1 MPFPAES
8 PAASSGRLRRS
19 RAFRYRW
26 RARTLRS
33 SCATSCWCRSPWAS
47 PDFAAS
53 RSAAPDNPLLRLAA
67 LCRLMVTLLWAVHL
81 PLLLLAP
88 AFFSLSLAVGYG
100 LHWIVFSWT
109 VGHPVGLV
117 HALLRTALVS
127 AAWWLLPDTRVA
139 AVAAAVGVH
148 LPGVRLAAGS
158 FEPARSAWPWR
169 AGSRATSPLLKRDRQ
184 PQRATRRRALGR
196 PPACLA
202 PTGFR
207 NRRGRSGR
215 SVPAA

>member
-1 MPFPAES
+1 MTLDDYRADFVRRRKGCLSLPITGCIVWSLAAIASFPLSLA
-8 PAASSGRLRRS
+8 
-19 RAFRYRW
+19 RANLALIVCYFLLVPIAMGIARFRGEQIGGG
-26 RARTLRS
+26 A
-33 SCATSCWCRSPWAS
+33 
-47 PDFAAS
+47 
-53 RSAAPDNPLLRLAA
+53 DNPLLRLAA

-139 AVAAAVGVH
+139 AVAAAVAFTYLVSVWQ
-148 LPGVRLAAGS
+148 LARL
-158 FEPARSAWPWR
+158 
-169 AGSRATSPLLKRDRQ
+169 
-184 PQRATRRRALGR
+184 
-196 PPACLA
+196 
-202 PTGFR
+202 
-207 NRRGRSGR
+207 NRRVRPGLGGRDLAQRLLS
-215 SVPAA
+215 